1 MAIEFTNKPIKWE
14 NEGTAPSEDLKTNG
28 FQAGY
33 KPPAA
38 VFNNQ
43 WHITG
48 ECIEELQT
56 KLSNTDDKKVDK
68 FEGKSLID
76 ENVANNIEYY
86 KDSSGYPHIQ
96 ISPAGSSNMQS
107 CVFSYDGL
115 KITET
120 THPSHSVILSTSE
133 GLIIEGE
140 MDVSL
145 RKGSSGGTLHKLS
158 EKLDVADFNANAVTK
173 DSSTNMGI
181 NGELIFPHPL
191 GGSANYVKIDGDGG
205 VVAHYENSDDISAD
219 IRPDI
224 TLIQGSKTHK
234 LSEKANVSDL
244 PIKSLAGRTVKV
256 LTYEM
261 GEPPTEVTAKA
272 GATII
277 GDLRQTTFSNSTY
290 VSLNEGNVA
299 SGTYAVAIGS
309 RNTARSDNSVAIG
322 QATYVAGTN
331 AVALGFNGQATGS
344 ASIVVGGRSGKATGT
359 YSATLGGGFNN
370 ASGSHSVAMGGM
382 RNVAS
387 GEYSVAMG
395 TENTA
400 LALQTKIGQYA
411 KDGAAGAS
419 SSTDGDAFIIGNG
432 TGTTARSNAF
442 RVTYDGKAYGLS
454 AYGSSGADYAELFE
468 WKDGNPDNEDRRG
481 MFVTLDGEKIRLAT
495 ADDDYILG
503 VVSANPCIEG
513 DVYSD
518 DWQGKY
524 LTDVFGQ
531 RLTQTVHIHARYEEQ
546 EVTDPETGETTT
558 ENVLIEEEHD
568 AVQWVLNPDFDPE
581 QEYVSREDRKEWSPI
596 GLMGKLV
603 VVDDGTCEVNGY
615 CKAGVNGIATK
626 ADDGYRVM
634 ARIDD
639 THIRVLVR

>member
-1 MAIEFTNKPIKWE
+1 MAIEFTNKPIKWT

-43 WHITG
+43 WHTTG

-56 KLSNTDDKKVDK
+56 KVSGVDDKKVDK
-68 FEGKSLID
+68 AEGKTLSTNDYTDNDKAKLDLLSKYGDAITLGGIP
-76 ENVANNIEYY
+76 E
-86 KDSSGYPHIQ
+86 SGYPPHYICLK
-96 ISPAGSSNMQS
+96 PYGEPDSNMACIDIGNESNTTRYSFKGIS
-107 CVFSYDGL
+107 CLNPSNAFEVSG
-115 KITET
+115 TEI
-120 THPSHSVILSTSE
+120 SCI
-133 GLIIEGE
+133 G
-140 MDVSL
+140 
-145 RKGSSGGTLHKLS
+145 HKLS
-158 EKLDVADFNANAVTK
+158 EKLDVADFNAKAVTK

-191 GGSANYVKIDGDGG
+191 GGSTNYVKMDGDSG
-205 VVAHYENSDDISAD
+205 VVAHYENSDDISEE

-244 PIKSLAGRTVKV
+244 PIKSLEGQTVK
-256 LTYEM
+256 
-261 GEPPTEVTAKA
+261 PTSGTSVTAA
-272 GATII
+272 EGATII
-277 GDLRQTTFSNSTY
+277 GDLRNRKFA
-290 VSLNEGNVA
+290 VSSGRSSQGNVA
-299 SGTYAVAIGS
+299 SGQYAIAMGAYTTASGNNSLAGGQESVASG
-309 RNTARSDNSVAIG
+309 NNSVAIG
-322 QATYVAGTN
+322 YCNTASEGASIAFGHTNDATGFASFTIGNANDAFGSCSVAAGT
-331 AVALGFNGQATGS
+331 G
-344 ASIVVGGRSGKATGT
+344 
-359 YSATLGGGFNN
+359 
-370 ASGSHSVAMGGM
+370 
-382 RNVAS
+382 
-387 GEYSVAMG
+387 
-395 TENTA
+395 NTA
-400 LALQTKIGQYA
+400 LGYQFKIGCYG
-411 KDGAAGAS
+411 KAGTAG
-419 SSTDGDAFIIGNG
+419 TGGGTIGDAFAIGNG
-432 TGTTARSNAF
+432 TFSNLSNAF
-442 RVTYDGKAYGLS
+442 RVTYAGKAYGLAS
-454 AYGSSGADYAELFE
+454 YSSSGADYAEYFE
-468 WKDGNPDNEDRRG
+468 WKDGNPNNEDRRG
-481 MFVTLDGEKIRLAT
+481 KLVTLDGEKIRFAT

-531 RLTQTVHIHARYEEQ
+531 RLTQTVHIPARYEEQ
-546 EVTDPETGETTT
+546 EITDPETGETTT
-558 ENVLIEEEHD
+558 ENVLIEDEHD
-568 AVQWVLNPDFDPE
+568 AVQWVLNPDYDPE
-581 QEYVSREDRKEWSPI
+581 QEYVSREDRKEWTSI

-603 VVDDGTCEVNGY
+603 VIDDGTCEVNGY